1 MENNNRNS
9 EEVYGVKVRAGKRRT
24 YFFDVKPTKQ
34 GDYYVCITES
44 KRRFEGEGYDRHKI
58 YVYKEDFNKFQAGL
72 NEAIDYV
79 KTELLPDYDF
89 DTFTRN
95 EDGEY
100 PGPSTQVES
109 SVTPSNIYDDA
120 PAETMNDTAEK
131 DTTNIDEDSENSG
144 DGLDIETAE
153 EW

>member
-9 EEVYGVKVRAGKRRT
+9 EEIYGVKVRAGKRRT

-44 KRRFEGEGYDRHKI
+44 KRRFEGDGYDRHKI

-72 NEAIDYV
+72 DEAIGYV

-100 PGPSTQVES
+100 PGPKNDETK
-109 SVTPSNIYDDA
+109 SVTPSSIYDNTDQDSS
-120 PAETMNDTAEK
+120 DTDDDLGK
-131 DTTNIDEDSENSG
+131 DTDID
-144 DGLDIETAE
+144 TAE